1 MADGM
6 FYELSDHA
14 RESLRKR
21 PVIRMEWI
29 EQVLKLPQLVEID
42 SVDAELEHR
51 LGHIQDVCWTGL
63 ARDRQ
68 ERHQSTTLRIIT
80 FYFDRR
86 MRRRL

>member
-1 MADGM
+1 MMADGK

-42 SVDAELEHR
+42 SVDAALEHR
-51 LGHIQDVCWTGL
+51 LGRIQEYDGRVLRVIVKKDTNP
-63 ARDRQ
+63 
-68 ERHQSTTLRIIT
+68 LRIIT

-86 MRRRL
+86 MRGRL

>member
-1 MADGM
+1 MADVK

-29 EQVLKLPQLVEID
+29 EQVLKQPQQVDRD

-51 LGHIQDVCWTGL
+51 LGRIQEYDGRVL
-63 ARDRQ
+63 RVIVKKD
-68 ERHQSTTLRIIT
+68 TTPLRIIT
-80 FYFDRR
+80 FYFDRT

>member
-1 MADGM
+1 MADGK

-14 RESLRKR
+14 QESLRIR

-29 EQVLKLPQLVEID
+29 EQILRHPQLVESD

-51 LGHIQDVCWTGL
+51 LGRIQEYDGRV
-63 ARDRQ
+63 
-68 ERHQSTTLRIIT
+68 LRVIVKKNTNPLRVIT